1 MPVDIRI
8 MFGTYY
14 IKGLVVWMF
23 DLFLFLLVCCF
34 FVYCLFVLFCFFYL
48 CLNSSK
54 GIKIAFLCKIFTSS
68 QM

>member
-34 FVYCLFVLFCFFYL
+34 FVYCLFVFFFFFFFFLSLFKF
-48 CLNSSK
+48 K
-54 GIKIAFLCKIFTSS
+54 
-68 QM
+68 

>member
-34 FVYCLFVLFCFFYL
+34 VVYCLFVFCFFL
-48 CLNSSK
+48 SLFK
-54 GIKIAFLCKIFTSS
+54 FK
-68 QM
+68 